1 MPQIY
6 TSTAVTEI
14 SSKMHMHQSCLGFFL
29 WTIPCILQQMPIEFL
44 CLCVS
49 FSLFPHFNLFA
60 EEKDKRNPAVYEV
73 IEKLKESLWKLKYQH
88 FLSCNWE
95 KKLQCFT
102 SPDQC
107 LHELWYSRRISDYSV
122 SFVFKNCHA
131 SETLWRLK

>member
-1 MPQIY
+1 
-6 TSTAVTEI
+6 
-14 SSKMHMHQSCLGFFL
+14 MHMHQSCLGFFL

-95 KKLQCFT
+95 KN
-102 SPDQC
+102 S
-107 LHELWYSRRISDYSV
+107 SV
-122 SFVFKNCHA
+122 SLVLINVSTNFGIAEVFL
-131 SETLWRLK
+131 TTQ